1 MKKGDKIVIYI
12 VSILLA
18 LSVIS
23 IIFFKFFV
31 KSENAVAVIKQN
43 GKIIEKVDLS
53 KVKEKKELKINYND
67 KDHKGYN
74 IIEIDKGSIRFIDAD
89 CPDKVCIKS
98 GVLKK
103 PGETAACL
111 PHKLI
116 ITIEKNDKE
125 VDEVSY

>member
-53 KVKEKKELKINYND
+53 KVKEKRQLKINYND

-74 IIEIDKGSIRFIDAD
+74 VIEIDKGSIRFIDAD

-111 PHKLI
+111 PHKII

>member
-53 KVKEKKELKINYND
+53 KVKEKKQLKINYND

>member
-18 LSVIS
+18 LSIIS

-53 KVKEKKELKINYND
+53 KVKEKRQLKINYND

-74 IIEIDKGSIRFIDAD
+74 VIEIDKGSIRFIDAD

>member
-53 KVKEKKELKINYND
+53 KVKEKRQLKINYND

-74 IIEIDKGSIRFIDAD
+74 VIEIDKGSIRFIDAD

-116 ITIEKNDKE
+116 ITIEKNDKQ

>member
-12 VSILLA
+12 VSVLLA

-53 KVKEKKELKINYND
+53 KVKEKRQLKINYND

>member
-89 CPDKVCIKS
+89 CPDKICIKS

>member
-1 MKKGDKIVIYI
+1 MVIYI

-53 KVKEKKELKINYND
+53 KVKEKRQLKINYND

-74 IIEIDKGSIRFIDAD
+74 VIEIDKGSIRFIDAD

>member
-12 VSILLA
+12 VSVLLA

-43 GKIIEKVDLS
+43 GKIMEKVDLS
-53 KVKEKKELKINYND
+53 KVKEKRQLKINYND

>member
-1 MKKGDKIVIYI
+1 VKKGDKIVIYI
-12 VSILLA
+12 VSVLLA
-18 LSVIS
+18 LSIIS

-53 KVKEKKELKINYND
+53 KVKEKRQLKINYND

-74 IIEIDKGSIRFIDAD
+74 VIEIDKGSIRFIDAD

>member
-31 KSENAVAVIKQN
+31 KSENAVAIIKQN

-53 KVKEKKELKINYND
+53 KVKEKKQLKINYND

-74 IIEIDKGSIRFIDAD
+74 VIEIDKGSIRFIDAD

>member
-53 KVKEKKELKINYND
+53 KVKEKRQLKINYND

-89 CPDKVCIKS
+89 CSDKVCIKS

>member
-67 KDHKGYN
+67 KDYKGYN

>member
-12 VSILLA
+12 VSVLLA

-53 KVKEKKELKINYND
+53 KVKEKRQLKINYND

-74 IIEIDKGSIRFIDAD
+74 VIEIDKGSIRFIDAD

-116 ITIEKNDKE
+116 ITIEKNDRE

>member
-18 LSVIS
+18 LSIIS

-43 GKIIEKVDLS
+43 GKIIERVDLS
-53 KVKEKKELKINYND
+53 KVKEKRQLKINYND

-74 IIEIDKGSIRFIDAD
+74 VIEIDKGSIRFIDAD

>member
-12 VSILLA
+12 VSVLLA

-31 KSENAVAVIKQN
+31 KSENAIAVIKQN

-53 KVKEKKELKINYND
+53 KVKEKRQLKINYND

-74 IIEIDKGSIRFIDAD
+74 VIEIDKGSIRFIDAD

-111 PHKLI
+111 PHKII

>member
-53 KVKEKKELKINYND
+53 KVKEKRQLKINYND

>member
-18 LSVIS
+18 LSIIS

-53 KVKEKKELKINYND
+53 KVKEKRQLKIDYND

-74 IIEIDKGSIRFIDAD
+74 IIEINKGSIRFIDAD

>member
-89 CPDKVCIKS
+89 CPDKICIKS

-103 PGETAACL
+103 PVETAACL

>member
-31 KSENAVAVIKQN
+31 KSENAVAAIKQN

>member
-12 VSILLA
+12 VSVLLA

-53 KVKEKKELKINYND
+53 KVKEKRQLKINYND

-74 IIEIDKGSIRFIDAD
+74 VIEIDKGSIRFIDAD

>member
-31 KSENAVAVIKQN
+31 KSENAVAIIKQN
-43 GKIIEKVDLS
+43 GKIIEKIDLS

>member
-53 KVKEKKELKINYND
+53 KVKEKRQLKINYND
-67 KDHKGYN
+67 KHHKGYN
-74 IIEIDKGSIRFIDAD
+74 VIEIDKGSIRFIDAD

-116 ITIEKNDKE
+116 ITIEKNDKK

>member
-53 KVKEKKELKINYND
+53 KVKEKRQLKINYND

-74 IIEIDKGSIRFIDAD
+74 VIEIDKGSIRFIDAD

>member
-12 VSILLA
+12 VSVLLV

-53 KVKEKKELKINYND
+53 KVKEKRQLKINYND

>member
-53 KVKEKKELKINYND
+53 KVKEKRQLKINYND
-67 KDHKGYN
+67 KNHKGYN
-74 IIEIDKGSIRFIDAD
+74 VIEIDKGSIRFIDAD

-103 PGETAACL
+103 TGETAACL

-116 ITIEKNDKE
+116 ITIEKNDKQ

>member
-53 KVKEKKELKINYND
+53 KVKEKKQLKINYND

-89 CPDKVCIKS
+89 CPDKICIKS

>member
-53 KVKEKKELKINYND
+53 KVKEKRQLKINYND
-67 KDHKGYN
+67 KNHKGYN
-74 IIEIDKGSIRFIDAD
+74 VIEIDKGSIRFIDAD

>member
-31 KSENAVAVIKQN
+31 KSENAVAIIKQN
-43 GKIIEKVDLS
+43 GKIIEKIDLS

-74 IIEIDKGSIRFIDAD
+74 IIEIDKGSVRFIDAD

-116 ITIEKNDKE
+116 ITIEKSDKE

>member
-31 KSENAVAVIKQN
+31 KSENAVAIIKQN
-43 GKIIEKVDLS
+43 GKIIEKIDLS
-53 KVKEKKELKINYND
+53 KVKGKKELKINYND

>member
-12 VSILLA
+12 VSVLLA
-18 LSVIS
+18 LSIIS

-31 KSENAVAVIKQN
+31 KSENAVAIIKQN

-53 KVKEKKELKINYND
+53 KVKEKRQLKINYND

-74 IIEIDKGSIRFIDAD
+74 VIEIDKGSIRFIDAD

>member
-1 MKKGDKIVIYI
+1 MIIYI
-12 VSILLA
+12 VSVLLA

-53 KVKEKKELKINYND
+53 KVKEKRQLKINYND

>member
-53 KVKEKKELKINYND
+53 KVKEKDNW
-67 KDHKGYN
+67 
-74 IIEIDKGSIRFIDAD
+74 
-89 CPDKVCIKS
+89 
-98 GVLKK
+98 
-103 PGETAACL
+103 
-111 PHKLI
+111 KLI
-116 ITIEKNDKE
+116 IMIKIIK
-125 VDEVSY
+125 VIIL

>member
-12 VSILLA
+12 VSVLLV

-31 KSENAVAVIKQN
+31 KSENAIAVIKQN
-43 GKIIEKVDLS
+43 GKVIEKVDLS
-53 KVKEKKELKINYND
+53 KVKEKRQLKINYND

-74 IIEIDKGSIRFIDAD
+74 VIEIDKGSIRFIDAD

>member
-1 MKKGDKIVIYI
+1 MVIYI

-89 CPDKVCIKS
+89 CPDKICIKS